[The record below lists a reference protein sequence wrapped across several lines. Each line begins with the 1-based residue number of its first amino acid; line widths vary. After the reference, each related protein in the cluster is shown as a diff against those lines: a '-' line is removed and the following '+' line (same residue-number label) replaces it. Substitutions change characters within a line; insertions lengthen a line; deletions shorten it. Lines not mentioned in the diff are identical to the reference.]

1 MVLQAVTILKILNC
15 LFIMVKFFGNWTFRT
30 NDFSH
35 KSSGT
40 SFGLFAQVLDCLH
53 NSWGSFCTIII
64 REKHQYKRYTD

>member
-15 LFIMVKFFGNWTFRT
+15 LFIMVKFFGNWTFCT

-40 SFGLFAQVLDCLH
+40 SFGLFAQFLGVILH
-53 NSWGSFCTIII
+53 NN
-64 REKHQYKRYTD
+64 YKGGTSI